1 MHVHIDVYAA
11 QTGVTRFTQTNARWV
26 YNKSEAVD
34 LGRTPSEYLRYTH
47 VLREYRAGPERA
59 RDEAFRGSQ
68 LAALGFVPLFSVR
81 GFSRVRLGP
90 RFPLGVIELG
100 TKALSLHSSRSSAL
114 TVFTVLKVTVTHLNF
129 ILMRYAKS
137 LIPDTVTS

>member
-1 MHVHIDVYAA
+1 MHIDVYAA

-47 VLREYRAGPERA
+47 VLREYRAGRERA
-59 RDEAFRGSQ
+59 RDEAFRGAQ

-100 TKALSLHSSRSSAL
+100 TKALPHFTPLHFTSLESILSAQSLLYCTNTNSNAPEFHSH
-114 TVFTVLKVTVTHLNF
+114 VLC
-129 ILMRYAKS
+129 
-137 LIPDTVTS
+137 